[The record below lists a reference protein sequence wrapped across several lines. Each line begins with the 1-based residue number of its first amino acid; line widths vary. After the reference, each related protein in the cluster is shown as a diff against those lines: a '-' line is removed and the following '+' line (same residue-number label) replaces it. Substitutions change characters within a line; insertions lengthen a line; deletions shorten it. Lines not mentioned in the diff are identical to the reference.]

1 MKAAFF
7 VVFGLL
13 GLFGSAYSAE
23 AQLLDKM
30 ASDVTTPYSPT
41 FSPHTYKKYKSRI
54 SEVNRLRIDAAALA
68 LQSGKCDVAEY
79 SEIKNRADGPVHDID
94 FFVSC
99 LNGERFFFNERDI
112 RNRVVVA
119 SVNDSAWAE
128 EKASDDCL
136 KRLQSTAHKLPF
148 PKGKLDVS
156 KYSAI
161 VMRESSDM
169 SLTVNIPVDVKG
181 ANGVTS
187 QWWARCV
194 YTSAASPGTIEVVAR
209 RM

>member
-1 MKAAFF
+1 MKAAL
-7 VVFGLL
+7 VVGFGLL
-13 GLFGSAYSAE
+13 SVFGSAYAAE
-23 AQLLDKM
+23 SPILDRM

-54 SEVNRLRIDAAALA
+54 AEVNRLRINAAVLA

-79 SEIKNRADGPVHDID
+79 SEIKNRADGPVNDID

-99 LNGERFFFNERDI
+99 ANGERFFFNERDV
-112 RNRVVVA
+112 RNGVVVA
-119 SVNDSAWAE
+119 SVNDSAWDE
-128 EKASDDCL
+128 GKASDDCL
-136 KRLQSTAHKLPF
+136 KRLQSSAHKLPF
-148 PKGKLDVS
+148 PKGKLDIS
-156 KYSAI
+156 KHSTI

-187 QWWARCV
+187 QWWARCG
-194 YTSAASPGTIEVVAR
+194 YRLASSPGTIEAVPR